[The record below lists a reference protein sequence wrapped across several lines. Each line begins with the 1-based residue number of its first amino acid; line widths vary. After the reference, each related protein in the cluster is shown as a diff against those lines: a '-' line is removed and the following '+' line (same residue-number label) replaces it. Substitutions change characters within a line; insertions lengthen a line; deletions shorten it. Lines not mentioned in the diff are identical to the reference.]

1 MTVKMNEQRG
11 VFRGRLI
18 ELAVVT
24 MMVMVTVTPFD
35 EDDNDNDVEDAWVE
49 KNFGGNHE
57 NISCGD
63 DGGFGDGGN
72 CDEKDDDHGNDA
84 ERMNGGRRG
93 MVGG

>member
-1 MTVKMNEQRG
+1 MNEQRR
-11 VFRGRLI
+11 VFRGLII
-18 ELAVVT
+18 ELAVVIMT
-24 MMVMVTVTPFD
+24 VMVTVTPFD

-49 KNFGGNHE
+49 KNFGGNRE

-63 DGGFGDGGN
+63 DGAFGDGSN
-72 CDEKDDDHGNDA
+72 CDENDDDHGNDA